1 MSIDANGD
9 RYGDFSVVAMTD
21 IEAGTQEV
29 REGSALVTL
38 ASGNSEGVFVVV
50 SKAWFKQK

>member
-1 MSIDANGD
+1 MAIDANGD

-29 REGSALVTL
+29 REGFALVTL
-38 ASGNSEGVFVVV
+38 ASGDSEGIFVVV
-50 SKAWFKQK
+50 PKACFK